1 MRAFRHTEEEAPLE
15 WNFIIIV
22 IAFNERFWKERE
34 RETEEEEEEEEDK
47 EDLKEEERKKDVCL
61 LLVLVATKKVS
72 SSTWDI
78 IGKGSQHQKHHRR
91 R

>member
-34 RETEEEEEEEEDK
+34 RETEEEEEEEDKNTEED
-47 EDLKEEERKKDVCL
+47 EEEEEEEADPMFEHGLR
-61 LLVLVATKKVS
+61 
-72 SSTWDI
+72 
-78 IGKGSQHQKHHRR
+78 IGRAGN
-91 R
+91 

>member
-1 MRAFRHTEEEAPLE
+1 MLNNGISSSSSSHLTNAFGKR
-15 WNFIIIV
+15 
-22 IAFNERFWKERE
+22 ERE
-34 RETEEEEEEEEDK
+34 RERQKKKKTK
-47 EDLKEEERKKDVCL
+47 KKKTKKTLKKKERKKDVCL
-61 LLVLVATKKVS
+61 LLVLGVATKKVS

>member
-1 MRAFRHTEEEAPLE
+1 MLNNGISSSSSSHLTNAFGKR
-15 WNFIIIV
+15 
-22 IAFNERFWKERE
+22 ERE
-34 RETEEEEEEEEDK
+34 RERQKKKKKTK
-47 EDLKEEERKKDVCL
+47 KKKTKKTLKKKERKKDVCL
-61 LLVLVATKKVS
+61 LLVLGVATKKVS

>member
-1 MRAFRHTEEEAPLE
+1 M
-15 WNFIIIV
+15 
-22 IAFNERFWKERE
+22 ERE
-34 RETEEEEEEEEDK
+34 RERERQKKKKTK
-47 EDLKEEERKKDVCL
+47 KKKTKKTLKKKERKKDVCL
-61 LLVLVATKKVS
+61 LLVLGVATKKVS